1 MAQASTLQAQ
11 FHLFLSIHKSMSL
24 ITTKF
29 IIQRWSDFTIYMY
42 ISWSLGDFKEFAE
55 IIDAVKDKGVVVA
68 VASPDDVDN
77 ANKER
82 PNFFEIKKA
91 L

>member
-1 MAQASTLQAQ
+1 
-11 FHLFLSIHKSMSL
+11 
-24 ITTKF
+24 
-29 IIQRWSDFTIYMY
+29 MY

>member
-1 MAQASTLQAQ
+1 MLVV
-11 FHLFLSIHKSMSL
+11 L
-24 ITTKF
+24 
-29 IIQRWSDFTIYMY
+29 
-42 ISWSLGDFKEFAE
+42 WSLGDFKEFAE
-55 IIDAVKDKGVVVA
+55 TINSIKDNGVVVA